1 MNKTWNQCS
10 FPRVASSSTCLSLLA
25 VLLSHSLQA
34 QVDQRSDSI
43 STTPPGGSSQE
54 YLPSDSPAPQPG
66 DSLRVGGFVDY
77 SYVAPGD
84 PQFRGVKGSGSD
96 AQSLN
101 AAVSAAFPLDQ
112 QWYLPLSLS
121 SANFALESVP
131 GMPIPDHIDTLRL
144 MAGVGYRLNPQWTFT
159 AVAGPAL
166 YRLDGVDG
174 DDVGVAGL
182 VGAVYRANPDLTWAF
197 GIGFMPDRD
206 IPVLPAAG
214 VRWNMETNLTLNL
227 MFPRPRLIYRPAP
240 RLDLYVG
247 GDIKFA
253 VFRAD
258 GNQGN
263 NIGLPQFNNALG
275 TYRDFHLGLGAEYE
289 VLQGLSIGIE
299 GGYSVGREID
309 YNRLNETVK
318 FDPSPYVTVAV
329 RYRF

>member
-1 MNKTWNQCS
+1 MSKPSKQRTI
-10 FPRVASSSTCLSLLA
+10 VAAKSATTCLPALALLLCYPLYAQVDERSSSTPSA
-25 VLLSHSLQA
+25 V
-34 QVDQRSDSI
+34 DK
-43 STTPPGGSSQE
+43 SSSE
-54 YLPSDSPAPQPG
+54 ESLPSDSTAPRPG
-66 DSLRVGGFVDY
+66 GPLRVGGFVDY
-77 SYVAPGD
+77 SYVGPGD

-101 AAVSAAFPLDQ
+101 AALSVALPLQ
-112 QWYLPLSLS
+112 EQWYLPLSLS
-121 SANFALESVP
+121 SANFALDSVP
-131 GMPIPDHIDTLRL
+131 GMPIPSHIDTLRFL
-144 MAGVGYRLNPQWTFT
+144 TGLGYQFNSQWTFT

-166 YRLDGVDG
+166 YRLDSVDG
-174 DDVGVAGL
+174 DDVGVVGM

-214 VRWNMETNLTLNL
+214 VRWHMETNLTLNL
-227 MFPRPRLIYRPAP
+227 MFPRPRLIYHPTP
-240 RLDLYVG
+240 RFDLYVG

-263 NIGLPQFNNALG
+263 DIGLPKFNNALG
-275 TYRDFHLGLGAEYE
+275 TYRDFHVGVGAEFE
-289 VLQGLSIGIE
+289 LLQGLSVGVE

-309 YNRLNETVK
+309 YNRLDETVK
-318 FDPSPYVTVAV
+318 FDPSPYVTAAI